1 MRIADFVTDFLPRR
15 RRDGAAL
22 SAGECPK
29 WGHQR
34 RFKRKSRTACPPIPD
49 IIAASHRSTANLLL
63 RDEARRMAANFAEL
77 PELLRRYRLKDGADK
92 HTYPWRTNVFRFCGA
107 LFALAP

>member
-1 MRIADFVTDFLPRR
+1 MSEMGSSTTFQSQVAHFRAY
-15 RRDGAAL
+15 
-22 SAGECPK
+22 
-29 WGHQR
+29 
-34 RFKRKSRTACPPIPD
+34 PPIPG

-92 HTYPWRTNVFRFCGA
+92 HTYPRRTNVFRFCGV